1 MFKNLIL
8 TLSFVVANS
17 AFATPEQEA
26 TLKGLNLSGD
36 VRMTIG
42 SNTVTPKFKKMTD
55 LEQKTVEADI
65 QKPPLSL
72 IKVSAAYMSED
83 SVFVITF
90 AKSSDGVLKRYVRMT
105 DGGKSVPVV
114 DDVTDVSTSEVKST
128 RGITGLS
135 N

>member
-8 TLSFVVANS
+8 TLTLVIANV

-55 LEQKTVEADI
+55 LDQKTVEADI
-65 QKPPLSL
+65 QKAPLNL
-72 IKVSAAYMSED
+72 IKISAAYMSDD

-90 AKSSDGVLKRYVRMT
+90 AKTADGVLKRYVRMT

-114 DDVTDVSTSEVKST
+114 DDITDVSAREVKST
-128 RGITGLS
+128 RGTTGLS

>member
-8 TLSFVVANS
+8 ILTLFVANTS
-17 AFATPEQEA
+17 FATPEIEA
-26 TLKGLNLSGD
+26 TLKGLNLTGD

-65 QKPPLSL
+65 QKPPLNL
-72 IKVSAAYMSED
+72 IKISAAYMSDD

-90 AKSSDGVLKRYVRMT
+90 AKSTDGVIKRYVRMT

-114 DDVTDVSTSEVKST
+114 DVVTDANAREVKST
-128 RGITGLS
+128 RGTTSLS